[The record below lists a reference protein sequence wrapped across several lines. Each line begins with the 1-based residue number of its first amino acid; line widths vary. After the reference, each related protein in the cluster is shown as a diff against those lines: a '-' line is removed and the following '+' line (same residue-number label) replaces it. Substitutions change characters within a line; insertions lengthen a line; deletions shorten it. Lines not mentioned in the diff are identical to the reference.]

1 MRINKKSNLPEWF
14 DMENYKAIAD
24 FPDDEIVYL
33 IQCRANDIL
42 TKRYNKNGYFENDLY
57 YGENHPEGLNKFAKV
72 NGKTRISSSSSI
84 SPISLSQINAFK
96 KDLSE
101 IGIDINDEHI
111 KNNHLSAIEVYGV
124 SITSWPGVVCSIDL
138 LTKQDE
144 TIIDELKVLLKKWR
158 SELNFEEHHPLIGS
172 SWEVI
177 KNKVIN
183 YNAFAFC
190 DLQMW
195 QMATKNT
202 ITSGVLAVTLYPE
215 GQFDSIQIAQ
225 TIKPFTEKLFTFE
238 TLEKIE
244 REISNK

>member
-1 MRINKKSNLPEWF
+1 MLSPCL
-14 DMENYKAIAD
+14 
-24 FPDDEIVYL
+24 PDDEIAYL
-33 IQCRANDIL
+33 ILCRANDLL
-42 TKRYNKNGYFENDLY
+42 TGRYNKNGYFENDLY
-57 YGENHPEGLNKFAKV
+57 YGENYLEGLNKLV
-72 NGKTRISSSSSI
+72 TINDKTRISSSSSI
-84 SPISLSQINAFK
+84 SPISLNQIGTFK

-111 KNNHLSAIEVYGV
+111 KNHHLSAIEMCGV

-138 LTKQDE
+138 LTNQDE
-144 TIIDELKVLLKKWR
+144 TIIAELKVLLKKWR
-158 SELNFEEHHPLIGS
+158 AELSFEEPLPLINS

-177 KNKVIN
+177 KNKIIN

-190 DLQMW
+190 DLHMW
-195 QMATKNT
+195 QMATKKT

-225 TIKPFTEKLFTFE
+225 TIKPFMGKLFTFE